1 MDNPWARISVK
12 TAVASLCTGLFFW
25 FIYLAR
31 AALFPFCVAFIIAY
45 MLDPLIDRME
55 SRKVNRSSAIV
66 LLLVLLTLISVGA
79 ALFLAPLAVEQVAAL
94 GKKLPGYID
103 QMENKL
109 APVIGLIP
117 DMDTQEVKARV
128 REIASSLGD
137 LPLKAVNAAAR
148 GLWSGLTGA
157 MGVVVALFN
166 LVLIPVA
173 TFYMLKDFDSITESV
188 SRRIPAPYRDR
199 LLGVF
204 RNIDITLSA
213 FFRGQLLIAMFMAA
227 LLSSGLFIIGI
238 PMGIFIGIVAGLSNI
253 VPYLPVFIGL
263 APALILA
270 YLSFGDIEHIALVA
284 ALFASAQAIE
294 GLYITPKV
302 LEKAVGLHPVAVMAS
317 LLIGGAFFGFIGVV
331 VAVPAAATIKVV
343 LVELDSDYLK
353 SDFYLGKKNRDE
365 SEK

>member
-1 MDNPWARISVK
+1 MDNLWARISVK
-12 TAVASLCTGLFFW
+12 TAVVAFCAALFFW
-25 FIYLAR
+25 FVYLAR

-66 LLLVLLTLISVGA
+66 SLLVLLTLISAGA
-79 ALFLAPLAVEQVAAL
+79 ALFLAPIAVEQVATL
-94 GKKLPGYID
+94 GEKLPGYID

-128 REIASSLGD
+128 RESVRSLGD
-137 LPLKAVNAAAR
+137 LPLKAVNAAAS

-166 LVLIPVA
+166 LALIPVA
-173 TFYMLKDFDSITESV
+173 TFYMLKDFDSIIESV
-188 SRRIPAPYRDR
+188 VRRIPVSNRDR
-199 LLGVF
+199 LLDVF
-204 RNIDITLSA
+204 SKIDATLSA

-227 LLSSGLFIIGI
+227 LLSSGLFLIGI

-253 VPYLPVFIGL
+253 VPYLPVFVGL

-270 YLSFGDIEHIALVA
+270 YLGFGDIEHMVLVA

-317 LLIGGAFFGFIGVV
+317 LLVGGAFFGFIGVI
-331 VAVPAAATIKVV
+331 VAVPAAATIKVI
-343 LVELDSDYLK
+343 LLELDSDYLK
-353 SDFYLGKKNRDE
+353 SDFYLGEKNR
-365 SEK
+365 SEDKK